1 MAAPTEWAF
10 TLTFSL
16 LRVFM
21 VLPALLDI
29 WVAHPLLVMKRPQ
42 EHIVRVVR
50 KDWGANEQ
58 AVKAHSK
65 ISHIAFLSW
74 QALLLI

>member
-1 MAAPTEWAF
+1 MAAPTEWVF

-16 LRVFM
+16 LRVFI
-21 VLPALLDI
+21 VLPALLGV
-29 WVAHPLLVMKRPQ
+29 WVACHLLVMKRPQ

-50 KDWGANEQ
+50 RDWGVDEK

-65 ISHIAFLSW
+65 ISHTAFLSW
-74 QALLLI
+74 RAVLLM